1 MPETKQERF
10 NRIINDPETV
20 TNICAHIANGGSL
33 IDLCNMWSVSYAEI
47 ISWLNR
53 DDDRRRSYTDALKA
67 NTEWAVSRIL
77 AELRSI
83 AFADLRKIFNPN
95 GGLLPPDQ
103 WPDDIARTIAGLEV
117 IENFDGQGDQRKQ
130 SGWTKR
136 VKFTDKLKSIEMMMK
151 NLNML
156 TDRVEVSGK
165 VTLEDL
171 VIGSQKK
178 TE

>member
-1 MPETKQERF
+1 M
-10 NRIINDPETV
+10 
-20 TNICAHIANGGSL
+20 
-33 IDLCNMWSVSYAEI
+33 
-47 ISWLNR
+47 
-53 DDDRRRSYTDALKA
+53 
-67 NTEWAVSRIL
+67 
-77 AELRSI
+77 
-83 AFADLRKIFNPN
+83 
-95 GGLLPPDQ
+95 PPDQ